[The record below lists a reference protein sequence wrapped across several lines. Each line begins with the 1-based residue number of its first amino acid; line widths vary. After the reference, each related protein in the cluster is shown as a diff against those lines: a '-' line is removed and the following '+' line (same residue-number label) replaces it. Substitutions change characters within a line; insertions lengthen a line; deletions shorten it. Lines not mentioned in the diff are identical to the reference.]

1 MRLKFIVVS
10 SMLLTSVLL
19 ASCSGISRVP
29 SFVPHKMDIR
39 QGNMVTPEMRS
50 KIKVGQSRAQVSAIL
65 GTPLISDALH
75 ANRWDY
81 VYRFEQDRKLI
92 QQKNMTVFFD
102 GDVLTRIDDGNMPP
116 QPVTASA
123 VEAVPPVMPDVTE
136 PAPVEQVVST
146 PEAAP
151 DTDATN
157 VVPLDAVPPTI
168 EQAAVD
174 AVQEPAVDAVKAWA
188 AAWSA
193 RDVEKYLSSYAPEFK
208 PAKGLSRHAWEVQ
221 RRKIIAK
228 ANAIKVE
235 LSDIKGTMQD
245 ESHASVSFMQSYR
258 ADNYADRTH
267 KMLEL
272 ERIGDAWLIVAEQA
286 TESKK

>member
-65 GTPLISDALH
+65 GTPLVNDALH

-92 QQKNMTVFFD
+92 QQQNMTVFFD

-116 QPVTASA
+116 QPEAASA
-123 VEAVPPVMPDVTE
+123 VEAVPPVIMPDVTE
-136 PAPVEQVVST
+136 PAAVEQVVST

-151 DTDATN
+151 ESDVKS
-157 VVPLDAVPPTI
+157 VVPLAVVPLTI

-174 AVQEPAVDAVKAWA
+174 AVQAWA

-193 RDVEKYLSSYAPEFK
+193 RDVEKYLTSYAPKFK
-208 PAKGLSRHAWEVQ
+208 PANGMSRRAWEVQ

-235 LSDIKGTMQD
+235 LADIKGTMQD

-258 ADNYADRTH
+258 ADNYADKTH

-272 ERIGDAWLIVAEQA
+272 EKVGDAWLIVTEQT